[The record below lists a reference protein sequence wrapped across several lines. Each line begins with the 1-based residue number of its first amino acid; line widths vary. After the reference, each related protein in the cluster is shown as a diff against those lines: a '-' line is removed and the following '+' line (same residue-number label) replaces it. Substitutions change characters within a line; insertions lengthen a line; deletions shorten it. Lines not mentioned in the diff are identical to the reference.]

1 MQNGN
6 EYTTYSI
13 CVCSLDIQYLSTRVG
28 KDIDLARCQ
37 SEFVHSQWAA
47 TLQQDIYPCDK
58 NENIAINGK

>member
-1 MQNGN
+1 MGMKKIHNLF
-6 EYTTYSI
+6 YL
-13 CVCSLDIQYLSTRVG
+13 CVFTVQYLSTGVG
-28 KDIDLARCQ
+28 EDIDLARCQ